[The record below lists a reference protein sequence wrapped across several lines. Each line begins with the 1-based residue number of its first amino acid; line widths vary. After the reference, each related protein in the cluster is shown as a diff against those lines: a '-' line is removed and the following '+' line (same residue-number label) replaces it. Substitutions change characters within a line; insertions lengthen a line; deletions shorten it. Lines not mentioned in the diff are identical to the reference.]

1 MQDSNEKKNAN
12 DGIDNFFQRNRKPVL
27 VTLCVLILA
36 VIVCIVVF
44 YVRDVF
50 QNKAINAVEELAE
63 RYEKLR
69 PSLDD
74 EESADESASTADGAV
89 ADAVAKLL
97 AELEDFAQKNSGYA
111 GSRAWFIAANI
122 YSERKEWALAETAWV
137 NAAKKNPKSYMAPLA
152 WFNAGAAAEEQGKT
166 VEAIAFYENSIL
178 APAGFSS
185 APRAQFSI
193 GRLWESLGEEAAAI
207 DAYHAVIADWPK
219 DPVWPNIAH
228 TRAISLESK
237 NTEMEPEPDE
247 NLTPSE
253 SLLDNEEGM

>member
-12 DGIDNFFQRNRKPVL
+12 DGIDNFFQKNRKPVL
-27 VTLCVLILA
+27 VTLCVLVLA

-44 YVRDVF
+44 YVRDVL

-69 PSLDD
+69 PSLDN
-74 EESADESASTADGAV
+74 EESASSADGAI
-89 ADAVAKLL
+89 AELR

-122 YSERKEWALAETAWV
+122 YSEKKEWALAETAWV

-152 WFNAGAAAEEQGKT
+152 WFNAGASAEEQGKT

-207 DAYHAVIADWPK
+207 DAYRAVIADWPK

-228 TRAISLESK
+228 TRVISLEAK
-237 NTEMEPEPDE
+237 NTEIEPELMGPESDE

-253 SLLDNEEGM
+253 SLLDSEEGM